1 MYDHLDPLATSEL
14 ISGTY
19 RRYLRSLLP
28 IREPRLDAALKEQIR
43 TSPLLVKGPYLEA
56 TPPYETGASLAE
68 LITEGVLDS
77 GFHQLESKELPLDR
91 PLYRHQES
99 AVRKAVAGRNIIVAT
114 GTGSGKTESFLLPIL
129 NELARQHRER
139 QLGPGVRALLLYPMN
154 ALANDQM
161 KRLRK
166 LLANAPHLTFGR
178 YTGDTE
184 EDPKRARDLFEVLN
198 PGEVLLPNE
207 LLSREEMRETPP
219 HILLT
224 NYAML
229 EYLLLRPSDMELFE
243 GAHGGHWQFIAV
255 DEAHVYDG
263 AKAAELAMLLRR
275 LHDRVAAGRKLQCLA
290 TSATV
295 GDDAKA
301 VTRFATSLFN
311 APFAW
316 VETDPGRQDLIF
328 ATRRTVPASPSW
340 GQLSD
345 DDYRELA
352 KSPNI
357 AEAVIARARRAGVA
371 CEDAVE
377 LLQTEARMSEL
388 RQLLADGP
396 RTLDSAAHRIFGDA
410 DIPHRAIVNLVDVG
424 SRLLDPSGNPAL
436 SARYHLFTRATEGA
450 YTCLSE
456 EGPHVSL
463 GRREQCEHCSAAVF
477 EFTAC
482 QRCGTV
488 YLTGTIRK
496 DEASDRLVPRG
507 IVDAAVWLRL
517 GDDQGVLD
525 DDDNAFADATS
536 PPNVVDCLLCADC
549 GFLDRADHAKP
560 NRRSCGGHRQ
570 RRVQRVS
577 TQRATPPCLGCGLTT
592 PNAIRRFES
601 GENAAPAV
609 VATALYQS
617 LPPASD
623 QAAAHPG
630 EGRKLLMF
638 SDSRQAAA
646 FFAPYL
652 SDSYIAVQHRRLI
665 WDGLQRAVR
674 HEPQVRL
681 NDLIE
686 ETSTAALGS
695 RLFPPRTS
703 AQERRRTVTQWIMK
717 ELFPIDDRHSLEGR
731 GLLRVTL
738 DRDPSWSVPT
748 PLLQLG
754 LNEEESWNLL
764 GELVQSVRLQGV
776 ITMPDGVAADDESFG
791 YRRGPVF
798 VRGDGSHSQDK
809 VISWLPT
816 RGTNRRLDYVRR
828 VLERLGGDADASA
841 VLKGC
846 WRVITHPRE
855 GWLTETTDRRLG
867 SVRQLDRTWLYL
879 SADGPLF
886 QCTECNR
893 LASVSVRGICPTMRC
908 SGTLEPHL
916 LPTPDQDDD
925 HYRTQYRTMHPV
937 PLEVAEHT
945 AQWSGTKA
953 AEIQQKFVH
962 GELNALSCST
972 TFELGVDVG
981 ELQSVL
987 LRNMPPTTAN
997 YIQRAGRAGRR
1008 SAAAALVV
1016 TYAQRRSH
1024 DLSRF
1029 QQPEEM
1035 IAGRMRAPYV
1045 PLGNERIDRRHTHS
1059 VALAAFFRQRKLQ
1072 GGWTYRTAGD
1082 FFLPSAP
1089 GAPAPSSEVAS
1100 FLNPV
1105 PDSVRESLR
1114 RILPVTVQKEI
1125 DLEGGSWVDRLAK
1138 LLEDVRC
1145 DLAGE
1150 VEVFEE
1156 RRRLAAES
1164 AKYSLAK
1171 LYHDTLNTLR
1181 DRDLIGFLAN
1191 RNVLPKYGFPVDVV
1205 ELRTAHCDSRVGIS
1219 LQLSRDL
1226 SSAIYEYAPGSEV
1239 VAGGVL
1245 WRSAGVHRL
1254 PNKELYGK
1262 NFVICPVCSFFQ
1274 ESLDQ
1279 PDPLCPSCGQV
1290 YPDTIRPR
1298 RYVIPEFGFVAAK
1311 KSAKPGTQPPAR
1323 SWKGGTYV
1331 LASPPEVTESVW
1343 LLGNGGRVTANAG
1356 ARGMLIAVSE
1366 SVGRAGHLICER
1378 CGWGAPVAVQ
1388 GKKRKAHR
1396 HPVRD
1401 TECEGRTEW
1410 VTLAH
1415 PYETDLLE
1423 LVFDSAALPTQ
1434 TDPILQSLLAALLE
1448 GAAER
1453 LQISR
1458 DDIDGALHP
1467 KPGRQRALVVY
1478 DTVPGGAGNA
1488 MRIAGRLNEA
1498 LEGAFS
1504 KVETCD
1510 CGEETSCYACL
1521 RTFRNQWIHEK
1532 LRRGAA
1538 RDVLAPLLPASP
1550 ERLTA
1555 PAFAAVEFAD
1565 LVISGLVPVG
1575 TTLTDTITGTFS
1587 ATVLSCDEL
1596 LLHGAVYATPQD
1608 TADAIEHDI
1617 DSWTFW
1623 AAELPEG
1630 TIDLLTLRRRLHGP
1644 TRRLR
1649 PSEMPDPR

>member
-1 MYDHLDPLATSEL
+1 MPDHLDPLVTSEL
-14 ISGTY
+14 ISNTY

-28 IREPRLDAALKEQIR
+28 VRDPKLDNALGEKIR

-56 TPPYETGASLAE
+56 TPPYETGVSIAE

-77 GFHQLESKELPLDR
+77 GLRLLESKELPLDR
-91 PLYRHQES
+91 PLYCHQET
-99 AVRKAVAGRNIIVAT
+99 AVRKAVAGRNIVVAT

-129 NELARQHRER
+129 NELSRQHRER
-139 QLGPGVRALLLYPMN
+139 RLGPGVRALLLYPMN

-184 EDPKRARDLFEVLN
+184 ESPKRARDTFEALN
-198 PGEVLLPNE
+198 PGEELLPNE

-229 EYLLLRPSDMELFE
+229 EYLLLRPADMELFE
-243 GAHGGHWQFIAV
+243 GTYAGHWRFIAV

-263 AKAAELAMLLRR
+263 AKAAEFAMLLRR
-275 LHDRVAAGRKLQCLA
+275 LHDRVAPGRRLQCLA

-295 GDDAKA
+295 GDDASA

-311 APFAW
+311 APFSW
-316 VETDPGRQDLIF
+316 VDTDPGRQDLVRAIP
-328 ATRRTVPASPSW
+328 RNVPIRSPW
-340 GQLSD
+340 GRLSD
-345 DDYRELA
+345 TDYRELA
-352 KSPNI
+352 KAPDLAS
-357 AEAVIARARRAGVA
+357 AVVTRARRAGA
-371 CEDAVE
+371 SGSNAVE
-377 LLQTEARMSEL
+377 VLQAESRMSEL
-388 RQLLADGP
+388 RQLLAGGP
-396 RTLDSAAHRIFGDA
+396 RTLDSAARLIFDDA
-410 DIPHRAIVNLVDVG
+410 EDPHRAIANLVDVG
-424 SRLLDPSGNPAL
+424 SRLLDSSGNPAL

-456 EGPHVSL
+456 QEPHVSL
-463 GRREQCEHCSAAVF
+463 GRRERCERCSAAVF
-477 EFTAC
+477 EFAAC

-496 DEASDRLVPRG
+496 SESPERLVPRG
-507 IVDAAVWLRL
+507 ITDEPVWLRL
-517 GDDQGVLD
+517 GDGQGVHDED
-525 DDDNAFADATS
+525 DDAFAEIATQH
-536 PPNVVDCLLCADC
+536 PNVADVMLCSGC
-549 GFLDRADHAKP
+549 GVLNPAGSHGQTCQG
-560 NRRSCGGHRQ
+560 CGGIQLRRMQ
-570 RRVQRVS
+570 RFLAVRS
-577 TQRATPPCLGCGLTT
+577 APPCLGCGLNT

-617 LPPASD
+617 LPPTTGE
-623 QAAAHPG
+623 AAEHPG

-652 SDSYIAVQHRRLI
+652 SDSYTAVQHRRLI
-665 WDGLQRAVR
+665 WEGLRRAVR
-674 HEPQVRL
+674 HESQVNL

-686 ETSTAALGS
+686 TTSTAALDSG
-695 RLFPPRTS
+695 LFPGRKS
-703 AQERRRTVTQWIMK
+703 AQERRRTVALWIVK
-717 ELFPIDDRHSLEGR
+717 ELFPLDDRHSLEGR

-738 DRDPSWSVPT
+738 DRDPSWSAPA
-748 PLLQLG
+748 PLLRLG
-754 LNEEESWNLL
+754 LDAEESWNLL
-764 GELVQSVRLQGV
+764 TELVQSVRLQGA

-791 YRRGPVF
+791 YRRGPVY
-798 VRGDGSHSQDK
+798 VRGDGSQSRNK

-816 RGTNRRLDYVRR
+816 KGTNRRLDYVRR
-828 VLERLGGDADASA
+828 VLERLGHASDASA
-841 VLKGC
+841 ILEGC
-846 WRVITHPRE
+846 WRTIVRLQD
-855 GWLTETTDRRLG
+855 GWFTETTDRRLG
-867 SVRQLDRTWLYL
+867 SVRRLDHTWLLL
-879 SADGPLF
+879 SAQGSLF
-886 QCTECNR
+886 QCTECRR
-893 LASVSVRGICPTMRC
+893 LATVSVRGVCTAIRC
-908 SGTLEPHL
+908 AGTLEPYL
-916 LPTPDQDDD
+916 LPLPGQDDD
-925 HYRTQYRTMHPV
+925 HYRTQYRTMRPV
-937 PLEVAEHT
+937 PLKVAEHT

-962 GELNALSCST
+962 GALNALSCST

-1008 SAAAALVV
+1008 AAAAALVV

-1045 PLGNERIDRRHTHS
+1045 PLGNERIDRRHAHS
-1059 VALAAFFRQRKLQ
+1059 VALAAFFRQSMIDSGKT
-1072 GGWTYRTAGD
+1072 WRTAGE
-1082 FFLPSAP
+1082 FFLPPVAGESAP
-1089 GAPAPSSEVAS
+1089 STEVAS
-1100 FLNPV
+1100 FLKPV
-1105 PDSVRESLR
+1105 PDTVRDALQ
-1114 RILPVTVQKEI
+1114 RILPASVQKEI
-1125 DLEGGSWVDRLAK
+1125 DLNGDAWVGCLTE
-1138 LLEDVRC
+1138 LLEDIRS
-1145 DLAGE
+1145 DLDNE
-1150 VEVFEE
+1150 VKVFEE
-1156 RRRLAAES
+1156 RCAKAAAERKFTQ
-1164 AKYSLAK
+1164 AKVYN
-1171 LYHDTLNTLR
+1171 DTLNTLR
-1181 DRDLIGFLAN
+1181 GRDLIGFLAN

-1205 ELRTAHCDSRVGIS
+1205 ELRTAHCESNVGLS
-1219 LQLSRDL
+1219 LELSRDL

-1254 PNKELYGK
+1254 PDKELYGRK
-1262 NFVICPVCSFFQ
+1262 FIVCPECRFFQ
-1274 ESLDQ
+1274 ESLDE
-1279 PDPLCPSCGQV
+1279 PRPVCPSCDQP
-1290 YPDTIRPR
+1290 YPATTRAR
-1298 RYVIPEFGFVAAK
+1298 QYVIPEFGFVAAK
-1311 KSAKPGTQPPAR
+1311 KSEKPRSQPPMR
-1323 SWKGGTYV
+1323 SWRGNTYV
-1331 LASPPEVTESVW
+1331 LASPPEVTETVW
-1343 LLGNGGRVTANAG
+1343 RLGNGGRVTANAG
-1356 ARGMLIAVSE
+1356 ARGRLIAISE
-1366 SVGRAGHLICER
+1366 SVGGAGHLICER
-1378 CGWGAPVAVQ
+1378 CGWGTPVAVR
-1388 GKKRKAHR
+1388 GKGSKAHR

-1401 TECEGRTEW
+1401 TECTGRTDW
-1410 VTLAH
+1410 RTLAH

-1423 LVFDSAALPTQ
+1423 LVFDTTALPVQ
-1434 TDPILQSLLAALLE
+1434 TEPILQSLLAALLE

-1467 KPGRQRALVVY
+1467 KPGRRQSLVVY

-1488 MRIAGRLNEA
+1488 MRIAERLDEV

-1504 KVETCD
+1504 KVESCD

-1521 RTFRNQWIHEK
+1521 RTFRNQWIHER

-1538 RDVLAPLLPASP
+1538 RDALAPLLPVYAERPSP
-1550 ERLTA
+1550 GSL
-1555 PAFAAVEFAD
+1555 AATEFTD
-1565 LVISGLVPVG
+1565 LVASGLVPPG
-1575 TTLTDTITGTFS
+1575 TILTDTITGTYS
-1587 ATVLSCDEL
+1587 AQVLGGEEL
-1596 LLHGAVYATPQD
+1596 LLHGAIYPTPQNA
-1608 TADAIEHDI
+1608 ADAVEQDA

-1630 TIDLLTLRRRLHGP
+1630 PVVLEKLRQHLP
-1644 TRRLR
+1644 K
-1649 PSEMPDPR
+1649 P